1 MFVVCSS
8 DTNTTNSLSSPS
20 THLVGVD
27 LGGEDERG
35 GGVRGGSATSNERG
49 RRGGRDEGRGS
60 ADEEFLCLLFSAL
73 ILFSFSARIKNIIRL
88 KK

>member
-20 THLVGVD
+20 TRLVGVD

-35 GGVRGGSATSNERG
+35 GGVRGGSAISVDRG
-49 RRGGRDEGRGS
+49 RRGGRDEDRGS
-60 ADEEFLCLLFSAL
+60 TDEEFLCLLSAL
-73 ILFSFSARIKNIIRL
+73 TLFRFSARIKNIIRL